1 MKKSFSFHQFFNEKN
16 DVGTPVNLRFIC
28 VLIMIAFAHIPLQ
41 GFSYN
46 EAVHNKIKP
55 EEMIGK
61 MSAVNNKFHAVD
73 TRITGTVRDDKGN
86 PLTGVSVV
94 IVGQQGGVTTDNDGN
109 FSITVPPS
117 AQLRF
122 SYVGYKTVTVPVS
135 GRTHIE
141 IALNADASSL
151 NEVVVTAL
159 GIKREERSLGY
170 SVGQVS
176 GKDLTEVNHENVLTG
191 LAGKVPVVAI
201 TSTGGAGSSVSMVIR
216 GATSLN
222 GDNQPLFV
230 VDGTPIA
237 NTLNNVGG
245 FGDRNQ
251 VDFGNAVS
259 DINPEDIESVTILK
273 GPSAAALY
281 GSRAGSG
288 VVLITTKNGKKNKGL
303 GISINS
309 STVFDMPYKYLP
321 LLTSLFGPGERP
333 YTPDN
338 HPTNSLPGNPLE
350 INTGSSAWVGP
361 ELDKGYEAVQWNSPL
376 DDNGNPIPIPLVSY
390 PNNSKNFM
398 RTGITST
405 NSVAIA
411 NANDNGSYRLS
422 YTNMTNRGILPNTD
436 LFRNALNLATSYHL
450 SKKFV
455 IDADVNFVRNNSNN
469 RPAGSRGTN
478 PMDALSYLNPSVNIM
493 DLRDYWMP
501 GQEDVQQKSI
511 APGDFDNPWFLAY
524 EAINSFARN
533 RAYGNVKA
541 TWQITPEFSIMGRYG
556 MDMYDEQRE
565 THIAKSQSR
574 NPNGVYGIDRIF
586 HSERNSDVLASYKKR
601 LNDFDLNVSAGG
613 NIMYQRGTD
622 FRNSTNGGGLI
633 VPGLYNLSN
642 VLPSSLVFSNY
653 SSQKAIYSVYGLAS
667 IGYKNM
673 VYLDLT
679 ARNDWSSTLP
689 VENRSYFYPSS
700 SLSILLDQVLH
711 MPSYVSLFK
720 IRAGVAQVG
729 KDTGPYSL
737 SAVTQNGGAWGDETR
752 LSIPGTL
759 LNPQLKPE
767 IATSYEYGA
776 DLSFFNNRLRLKGTV
791 YRSDNK
797 NQILPITLPQS
808 SGYGAKLINAGLV
821 RSQGVELMLGI
832 TPTAPSS
839 KLQWDVNIN
848 FSRNRTIIEELT
860 EGMDHFVLWTEAK
873 GGAWTYVGQ
882 PIGDI
887 YDRKLVT
894 VEDKSSKYYGYPIL
908 DEDGSWQD
916 YGGGQTDAVKIGNF
930 NPKFNVGLQTSLSY
944 KAFTLTASF
953 DWRNGGDFIS
963 QTYRYTESD
972 LHSQRFLDNTIKYF
986 GNQTDLPQYLMDHAS
1001 EYITDGVNI
1010 VGGPT
1015 QALGG
1020 FEHSE
1025 GGITLHDGVF
1035 NTGVIE
1041 VTDDNGNFIGY
1052 KENLGGPDTK
1062 YIRYQD
1068 NYPWSFSK
1076 AALFDASFIK
1086 LREISL
1092 GYAIP
1097 RSLTSK
1103 IGLQHASVSIFSRDI
1118 ILWTKAKIGIDP
1130 ERAFQPSGSGFEH
1143 GVEFNNNMPWV
1154 IPIGIKLSLNF

>member
-1 MKKSFSFHQFFNEKN
+1 MKKLFSLHPIFNAKKDVRFLLSWKFF
-16 DVGTPVNLRFIC
+16 P
-28 VLIMIAFAHIPLQ
+28 LIIFFASIHLPSQSYADDNKGNNKLLHAKTS
-41 GFSYN
+41 GFSLTN
-46 EAVHNKIKP
+46 STP
-55 EEMIGK
+55 EDI
-61 MSAVNNKFHAVD
+61 SDIRV
-73 TRITGTVRDDKGN
+73 TGIVRDEKGN
-86 PLTGVSVV
+86 PMAGVSVV
-94 IVGQQGGVTTDNDGN
+94 VQGQTTGASTDNNGTYSLSVQPD
-109 FSITVPPS
+109 

-122 SYVGYKTVTVPVS
+122 SFVGYKTVTVAVS
-135 GRTHIE
+135 GRTHIDVT
-141 IALNADASSL
+141 LTPDASSL
-151 NEVVVTAL
+151 DAVVVTAL

-170 SVGQVS
+170 SVAQVS
-176 GKDLTEVNHENVLTG
+176 GEELTEVNHENVLTG
-191 LAGKVPVVAI
+191 LSGKVPGVAI
-201 TSTGGAGSSVSMVIR
+201 SSTGGAGSSVSMVIR
-216 GATSLN
+216 GTTSLN

-245 FGDRNQ
+245 FGDRNP
-251 VDFGNAVS
+251 VDYGNAIS
-259 DINPEDIESVTILK
+259 DLNPEDIASVTILK

-281 GSRAGSG
+281 GSRAGNG
-288 VVLITTKNGKKNKGL
+288 VVLITTKDGKKSKGL
-303 GISINS
+303 GISITS
-309 STVFDMPYKYLP
+309 STVFDRPYKYLP
-321 LLTSLFGPGERP
+321 LLTSQFGPGERP

-338 HPTNSLPGNPLE
+338 HPTNSLPGDPLV

-361 ELDKGYEAVQWNSPL
+361 ELDKGYNAVQWNSPL
-376 DDNGNPIPIPLVSY
+376 DANGDPVAIPLVSY
-390 PNNSKNFM
+390 PDNSKNFM

-405 NSVAIA
+405 NSIAVA
-411 NANDNGSYRLS
+411 NANDKGSYRLS
-422 YTNMTNRGILPNTD
+422 YTNMSNRGILPNTD
-436 LFRNALNLATSYHL
+436 LFRNALNLATSYRL
-450 SKKFV
+450 SKNFT

-501 GQEDVQQKSI
+501 GQEGVQQKSI

-524 EAINSFARN
+524 EAINSFSRN
-533 RAYGNVKA
+533 RGYGNVKA
-541 TWQITPEFSIMGRYG
+541 TWQITPEFSVMARYG
-556 MDMYDEQRE
+556 LDMYSEHRE

-574 NPNGVYGIDRIF
+574 NPNGVFGIDEIF
-586 HSERNSDVLASYKKR
+586 HSERNSDVLATYNKR
-601 LNDFDLNVSAGG
+601 LSDWDFNVSAGG

-622 FRNSTNGGGLI
+622 FKNSTNAGGLV
-633 VPGLYNLSN
+633 VPGLYNFSN

-653 SSQKAIYSVYGLAS
+653 SFQKAIYSVYGLAS
-667 IGYKNM
+667 VGYKNM
-673 VYLDLT
+673 AYIDLT

-689 VENRSYFYPSS
+689 VENRSYFYPSAS
-700 SLSILLDQVLH
+700 VSILLNQVLQ
-711 MPSYVSLFK
+711 MPSYVNLFK
-720 IRAGVAQVG
+720 IRAGAAQVG
-729 KDTGPYSL
+729 KDTNPYSL
-737 SAVTQNGGAWGDETR
+737 SPVTQNGGAWGDETS
-752 LSIPGTL
+752 LVIPGTL

-776 DLSFFNNRLRLKGTV
+776 DLAFLNNRLRLKGTV

-797 NQILPITLPQS
+797 NQILPINLPQS

-821 RSQGVELMLGI
+821 RSEGVELMLGL
-832 TPTAPSS
+832 TPTAASS

-848 FSRNRTIIEELT
+848 FSKNKTIIEELT

-882 PIGDI
+882 TIGDI

-894 VEDKSSKYYGYPIL
+894 VDDKSSKYYGYPIL

-916 YGGGQTDAVKIGNF
+916 YGGGLTDAVKIGNF
-930 NPKFNVGLQTSLSY
+930 NPKFSMGLQTSLSY
-944 KAFTLTASF
+944 KGFTLTASF

-986 GNQTDLPQYLMDHAS
+986 GPQANLPQFLMDNADK
-1001 EYITDGVNI
+1001 YIKGIHV

-1020 FEHSE
+1020 FEHTE

-1035 NTGVIE
+1035 NPGVIE
-1041 VTDDNGNFIGY
+1041 ETDDDGNFIGY

-1068 NYPWSFSK
+1068 NYPWSFTK
-1076 AALFDASFIK
+1076 ASLFDASFIK
-1086 LREISL
+1086 LREVSL
-1092 GYAIP
+1092 SYAIP
-1097 RSLTSK
+1097 NSWSQK
-1103 IGLQHASVSIFSRDI
+1103 IGLQHAVVSVFSRDI

-1130 ERAFQPSGSGFEH
+1130 ERAFQPSGTGFEH
-1143 GVEFNNNMPWV
+1143 GVEFNNTLPWV
-1154 IPIGIKLSLNF
+1154 MPIGIKLSLNF